1 MTEKYYN
8 QSGHSSQT
16 PTKTSISQLRAAIG
30 EKAYGHVLEIGS
42 GTGANFPYYKNALR
56 VDAVEPDEKKISRS
70 RHQVKKAKAPIQ
82 IHVAK
87 AEKLPF
93 NENVF
98 DTVVA
103 TLVFCT
109 IPEPQKAL
117 EEIQRVAKPGARI
130 FFLEHVRMPQPIM
143 GKAQDLMAPL
153 WKKAFGGCHLNRDT
167 LALIQNSKLS
177 ITVIE
182 TYYKGW
188 VLKIDC
194 LNDSLP
200 PQ

>member
-1 MTEKYYN
+1 MTEKYSS
-8 QSGHSSQT
+8 QPGHSNQ
-16 PTKTSISQLRAAIG
+16 PPRKTSITQLRAAIG
-30 EKAYGHVLEIGS
+30 GNAYGHVLEIGS
-42 GTGANFPYYKNALR
+42 GTGANFPFYKNALR
-56 VDAVEPDEKKISRS
+56 VDAIEPDEKRINRS
-70 RHQVKKAKAPIQ
+70 RNQVNKAKAPIHLH
-82 IHVAK
+82 IAG
-87 AEKLPF
+87 AERLPF

-143 GKAQDLMAPL
+143 GKAQDLMTPL

-177 ITVIE
+177 ITEIE

-200 PQ
+200 LQ